1 MRKKLISKTYLR
13 DVESYTQTLYMNN
26 EDFFVSVKHLIKTK
40 PFHSKDGLP
49 LMKNGY
55 FLVEVIPKFE
65 HYAMRAFMN
74 DKKEVVEYYFDIS
87 LGNGI
92 DEETKVPYYDDLF
105 TDIIVDDKGKIRIVD
120 ENELAG
126 ALECKLITNEQY
138 ALAKSVTK
146 TLYDEISK
154 GINKYQNMDLKQF
167 IK

>member
-74 DKKEVVEYYFDIS
+74 DKKEVVEYYS
-87 LGNGI
+87 
-92 DEETKVPYYDDLF
+92 
-105 TDIIVDDKGKIRIVD
+105 
-120 ENELAG
+120 
-126 ALECKLITNEQY
+126 
-138 ALAKSVTK
+138 
-146 TLYDEISK
+146 
-154 GINKYQNMDLKQF
+154 
-167 IK
+167 